1 MEKSAVSNKFY
12 GWKIVSSTFV
22 ILFFAG
28 GFGFYCF
35 SVFVKPLAE
44 AFGWSRTAISGSVA
58 GWAVVVGITGPIIG
72 YCIQRFGAKK
82 TMGIAVIFASIA
94 YLLLAGM
101 TSLWMLYAIML
112 LLGASLSGHTMIPA
126 QTLVTNWF
134 DRLRGRAMAL
144 TMIGIGFGGLIWP
157 PIVNAVIERFGWRI
171 GFMTGSV
178 LLIVI
183 VLPIILKYTRT
194 KPSEMGQRPDGEQ
207 ERQGETPP
215 PAATGISVKRVLS
228 LPEFYLISSIYILH
242 MFGQSMMTLHLV
254 AFVDDTGYSSQVAA
268 NFWGLAVGISIGG
281 RLLAGW
287 LCDRWKLRYLLAL
300 GGLFISC
307 SVGALEVFLIRLG
320 YTSTGPLFLFSLFYG
335 LGIAGTHIVIPVI
348 VGRCFGQL
356 NYGRIMGMV
365 MSGFALG
372 VIFGPTVAG
381 RIFDTTG
388 SYELAFVICI
398 AGLVLSALLAL
409 LIRPERLQPLFTT
422 QDQSR
427 P

>member
-1 MEKSAVSNKFY
+1 
-12 GWKIVSSTFV
+12 
-22 ILFFAG
+22 
-28 GFGFYCF
+28 
-35 SVFVKPLAE
+35 
-44 AFGWSRTAISGSVA
+44 
-58 GWAVVVGITGPIIG
+58 
-72 YCIQRFGAKK
+72 
-82 TMGIAVIFASIA
+82 
-94 YLLLAGM
+94 
-101 TSLWMLYAIML
+101 
-112 LLGASLSGHTMIPA
+112 
-126 QTLVTNWF
+126 
-134 DRLRGRAMAL
+134 
-144 TMIGIGFGGLIWP
+144 
-157 PIVNAVIERFGWRI
+157 
-171 GFMTGSV
+171 
-178 LLIVI
+178 
-183 VLPIILKYTRT
+183 
-194 KPSEMGQRPDGEQ
+194 MGQRPDGEQ
-207 ERQGETPP
+207 ETQGETSPR
-215 PAATGISVKRVLS
+215 AATGISVKRVLG

-287 LCDRWKLRYLLAL
+287 LCDRWKLRYLLAI
-300 GGLFISC
+300 GGFFIAC

-320 YTSTGPLFLFSLFYG
+320 YTSAGPLFLFSLFYG